1 MDILRWKFDWEF
13 FQSNLLKLVA
23 KVVVKLVVKLVEDF
37 DWDNFLFNFD
47 RRFFSQIWENWRNL
61 IENLIGN

>member
-23 KVVVKLVVKLVEDF
+23 KVVVKLVVKLIIKF
-37 DWDNFLFNFD
+37 DGCVGTPKYIYWE
-47 RRFFSQIWENWRNL
+47 FFQSL
-61 IENLIGN
+61 VKLVVKLA